1 MEQNKNPSKYW
12 TCECGKTV
20 LFTSKYAHLKSKI
33 HTTKLQDPIKI
44 TNGKIIVKW
53 E

>member
-44 TNGKIIVKW
+44 TTGKIIVKW